1 MKPEFPVLHGFVHES
16 RHTGHWETSCSFLLF
31 LLQDV
36 KEPLKERIVLGYIR
50 IVQSNGFFRSRP
62 PGGRG
67 GEVKHLKRRWVSP
80 FSVKDRDHLQILSV
94 VHKYISK
101 PEIVAINL
109 NGPWSYLLSTK

>member
-67 GEVKHLKRRWVSP
+67 GGSKASETALCKP
-80 FSVKDRDHLQILSV
+80 ILSQGPRP
-94 VHKYISK
+94 SSD
-101 PEIVAINL
+101 PERCSQVYFQAGNRR
-109 NGPWSYLLSTK
+109 N

>member
-1 MKPEFPVLHGFVHES
+1 MYLDIS
-16 RHTGHWETSCSFLLF
+16 AS
-31 LLQDV
+31 
-36 KEPLKERIVLGYIR
+36 
-50 IVQSNGFFRSRP
+50 SNQTASSEVGPRV
-62 PGGRG
+62 GGG
-67 GEVKHLKRRWVSP
+67 GEVKHLKRRCVSP